1 MNSHLS
7 MSKDSIKH
15 SLETQL
21 GGEDWQYRFD
31 LMLSRQKVLTLIFD
45 RMRER
50 KEMLVSGRTLA

>member
-1 MNSHLS
+1 